1 MKVRDAMNELNKI
14 KGDIK
19 NLLKKS
25 SECDYGDNIKY
36 ENNPNDRMLKNEIYN
51 VLSNLDDV
59 SNKLDYLHKP
69 ILFEGYLK
77 KNTNDRYELNGIEFT
92 CGNVIEVLIYDDD
105 FYDGKECWV
114 RSRIEHNGK
123 DYYVISSADEKL
135 DSLKVR
141 VRG

>member
-1 MKVRDAMNELNKI
+1 MKVKEAMNELNKI
-14 KGDIK
+14 NEDIK

-25 SECDYGDNIKY
+25 SECDYGDNINY
-36 ENNPNDRMLKNEIYN
+36 EDNPNDRMLKNEIYN
-51 VLSNLDDV
+51 VLSMLDDV
-59 SNKLDYLHKP
+59 MIKLDYLNKP

-77 KNTNDRYELNGIEFT
+77 KNKNRRYELNGIEFT
-92 CGNVIEVLIYDDD
+92 CGNIIEALIYDDD

-123 DYYVISSADEKL
+123 DYYIISSADEKI
-135 DSLKVR
+135 DNLKIR